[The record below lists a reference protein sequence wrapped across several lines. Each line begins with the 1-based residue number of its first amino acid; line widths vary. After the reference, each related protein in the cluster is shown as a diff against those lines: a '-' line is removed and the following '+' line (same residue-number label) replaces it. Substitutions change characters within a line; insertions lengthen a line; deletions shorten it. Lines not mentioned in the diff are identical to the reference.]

1 MGTAIRQSSILS
13 HARLIG
19 IALLAASLAACSGN
33 SGGKHS
39 SRSKEYF
46 PESKYGVKASP
57 RVAHAKSKLPRGG
70 GRYQVGKPYKIK
82 GNWFHPKED
91 PNYKAVGVASW
102 YGDAFHGRLTAN
114 GEIYDMTHLTAAH
127 PTLPL
132 PSYARVT
139 NLENNSSV
147 VVRIND
153 RGPFEKNRLIDL
165 SRRAAELLGF
175 HQKGS
180 AKVKVEYVGPAPL
193 HGQDDAF
200 LMASYRPGGRAPD
213 PSDGLPTGVMLAMNG
228 PTPTPAAQARAVA
241 DPISA
246 VINSAPVAAQA
257 DPAFSA
263 FQQPSDVGIA
273 LPASAPIPQMRPETY
288 AVAALS
294 YAEQRVSAA
303 FSVFEPILAE
313 KKAPVAQQAPANLA
327 SGAGKAEYVNL
338 GVWSS
343 IREAE
348 AVAKSLSHYGRIEVE
363 PAGATEVAL
372 TLATG
377 EGIDIDDAL
386 RAAWAAGATDAF
398 IVRE

>member
-153 RGPFEKNRLIDL
+153 RGPYFRGRCLDL
-165 SRRAAELLGF
+165 SAGAFAAI
-175 HQKGS
+175 
-180 AKVKVEYVGPAPL
+180 ANPA
-193 HGQDDAF
+193 
-200 LMASYRPGGRAPD
+200 
-213 PSDGLPTGVMLAMNG
+213 DG
-228 PTPTPAAQARAVA
+228 
-241 DPISA
+241 
-246 VINSAPVAAQA
+246 
-257 DPAFSA
+257 
-263 FQQPSDVGIA
+263 
-273 LPASAPIPQMRPETY
+273 
-288 AVAALS
+288 
-294 YAEQRVSAA
+294 
-303 FSVFEPILAE
+303 
-313 KKAPVAQQAPANLA
+313 VAQVR
-327 SGAGKAEYVNL
+327 Y
-338 GVWSS
+338 
-343 IREAE
+343 
-348 AVAKSLSHYGRIEVE
+348 EV
-363 PAGATEVAL
+363 
-372 TLATG
+372 LAT
-377 EGIDIDDAL
+377 A
-386 RAAWAAGATDAF
+386 
-398 IVRE
+398 